1 MAKMYSIAL
10 AIGAGALV
18 VLPQV
23 AQAHHSTAAYF
34 DVNSE
39 ITVEGVVD
47 EFVFKAPHAV
57 LKFIVTNEDG
67 EDELW
72 RAETLPAALL
82 FRKGWRFNMFE
93 EGEKITVTGNPSKDP
108 DRHAIE
114 VGAIVKSDGSVYKPF
129 GP

>member
-1 MAKMYSIAL
+1 MTKIYGMALMTAAFVL
-10 AIGAGALV
+10 A
-18 VLPQV
+18 PHM

-57 LKFIVTNEDG
+57 LKFIVTNENG

-82 FRKGWRFNMFE
+82 FRNGWRFNMFE
-93 EGEKITVTGNPSKDP
+93 KGETVTVTGNPSKDP
-108 DRHAIE
+108 DRHAVE
-114 VGAIVKSDGSVYKPF
+114 VGVIVKEDGSAHTPF